1 MAGRIPQSFIDDVL
15 DRTDIVELIDQ
26 RVKLKRTG
34 RNYSARCPFH
44 DEKTPSFS
52 VNPERQFYYCFGC
65 GAGGNALGFLME
77 YERLDFVGAIESLAN
92 RAGLQVPREQ
102 SDDGVKDQTRRKLYD
117 MMTQC
122 GDFYREQ
129 LRQPLAQRAVD
140 YLKNRGLTGQIC
152 NEFGIGF
159 VAPGWD
165 HLLSA
170 LGKDS
175 TAQKLL
181 LDAGML
187 VEKEQGGFYDRFRDR
202 VMFPIRD
209 ARGRVIAFGGR
220 VLGDEKP
227 KYLNSPETAVFQKHR
242 ELYGLYEAMQANRHL
257 QRLLVVE
264 GYMDVVA
271 LAQFDI
277 RFAVATLGTS
287 ISEDHADKIFRHV
300 SDVVFCFDG
309 DNAGRA
315 AAHRA
320 LQAMLPMMQD
330 GRQARFL
337 FLPETEDPDSLVR
350 KHGREH
356 FLWLIDN
363 AKPLS
368 DLVFDTAADGLD
380 LKQMDARARFS
391 KLAMNFIQR
400 LPAGVFRE
408 LMLKEL
414 ADRTGLSSGAMEEL
428 KAQAAPAPVEIA
440 APSTHMAKPPRR
452 AALLP
457 EQRKIRMS
465 PALTAVAILLNHPL
479 LAITLTAD
487 NNQLP
492 VIDND
497 SRLLESVLNHLQAHP
512 DASSAALWGH
522 WMLSPQAQTLA
533 QLLAK
538 EEFSD
543 LPENDARQEL
553 RDCIRHL
560 NGKTQEQQ
568 AEELLA
574 LLRENR
580 GATLSDEQKQWI
592 ATYLKH
598 KAEQQAAQS
607 AAPTALL
614 KT

>member
-65 GAGGNALGFLME
+65 GAGGNALGFMME
-77 YERLDFVGAIESLAN
+77 YDRLDFVGAIESLAQ
-92 RAGLQVPREQ
+92 RQGMEVPREQ
-102 SDDGVKDQTRRKLYD
+102 SDDSAKDQTRRKLYEL
-117 MMTQC
+117 MAQC
-122 GDFYREQ
+122 SAFFQDQLHRGQ
-129 LRQPLAQRAVD
+129 LREPAAQRAVD
-140 YLKNRGLTGQIC
+140 YLKNRGLNGQIC

-159 VAPGWD
+159 VPPGWD
-165 HLLSA
+165 HLLST
-170 LGKDS
+170 LGKDAG
-175 TAQKLL
+175 TQQQL

-187 VEKEQGGFYDRFRDR
+187 IEKEQGGFYDRFRDR

-227 KYLNSPETAVFQKHR
+227 KYLNSPETAIFHKHR

-257 QRLLVVE
+257 QKLLVVE

-287 ISEDHADKIFRHV
+287 IGEDHADKLFRHV

-315 AAHRA
+315 AAQRA
-320 LQAMLPMMQD
+320 LQAVLPMMQD

-337 FLPETEDPDSLVR
+337 FLPETEDPDSIVR

-368 DLVFDTAADGLD
+368 ELVFDTAADGLD

-391 KLAMNFIQR
+391 KLAMNLIQR
-400 LPAGVFRE
+400 LPVGVFRE

-414 ADRTGLSSGAMEEL
+414 AERTGLSSSAMEEL
-428 KAQAAPAPVEIA
+428 KAQAAPVPEPAATTHTTAP
-440 APSTHMAKPPRR
+440 KPQRR
-452 AALLP
+452 AALP
-457 EQRKIRMS
+457 AEQRKIRMS
-465 PALTAVAILLNHPL
+465 PALTATAILLNHPL
-479 LAITLTAD
+479 LAIDTTPA
-487 NNQLP
+487 P
-492 VIDND
+492 VVDND
-497 SRLLESVLNHLQAHP
+497 SRLFDNVLTHLQAHP

-522 WMLSPQAQTLA
+522 WMHSPQAQMLA

-543 LPENDARQEL
+543 LPECDARQEL
-553 RDCIRHL
+553 QDCIRHL
-560 NGKTQEQQ
+560 SSKTQEQQ

-580 GATLSDEQKQWI
+580 GATLTDQQKQWI
-592 ATYLKH
+592 SAYLKQKEAQ
-598 KAEQQAAQS
+598 KAAQAAQS
-607 AAPTALL
+607 VVL

>member
-77 YERLDFVGAIESLAN
+77 YERLDFVGAIESLAQ

-102 SDDGVKDQTRRKLYD
+102 SDDGARDQTRRKLYD

-122 GDFYREQ
+122 SEFYRGQ
-129 LRQPLAQRAVD
+129 LRQPQAQRAVD

-159 VAPGWD
+159 VPPGWD
-165 HLLSA
+165 HLIST
-170 LGKDS
+170 LGKDAA
-175 TAQKLL
+175 AQKLL

-187 VEKEQGGFYDRFRDR
+187 IEKEQGGFYDRFRDR

-227 KYLNSPETAVFQKHR
+227 KYLNSPETVIFQKHR

-257 QRLLVVE
+257 QKLLVVE

-287 ISEDHADKIFRHV
+287 IGEDHADKIFRHV
-300 SDVVFCFDG
+300 NDVVFCFDG

-315 AAHRA
+315 AAQRA
-320 LQAMLPMMQD
+320 LQAVLPMMQD

-363 AKPLS
+363 ARPLS
-368 DLVFDTAADGLD
+368 ELVFDTAADGLD

-400 LPAGVFRE
+400 LPVGVFRE

-414 ADRTGLSSGAMEEL
+414 AERTGLSSGAMEEL
-428 KAQAAPAPVEIA
+428 KAQAAPPPVETTA
-440 APSTHMAKPPRR
+440 SHSPAPRPPRR
-452 AALLP
+452 TALLP
-457 EQRKIRMS
+457 EQRKIRMT
-465 PALTAVAILLNHPL
+465 PALTAVAILLNHPVLATDIPPPPTFDADCSL
-479 LAITLTAD
+479 LGT
-487 NNQLP
+487 
-492 VIDND
+492 
-497 SRLLESVLNHLQAHP
+497 VLAHLQAHP

-553 RDCIRHL
+553 LDCIRHL
-560 NGKTQEQQ
+560 SSKTQDQQ
-568 AEELLA
+568 AEELMA
-574 LLRENR
+574 QLRENR
-580 GATLSDEQKQWI
+580 GAMLTDEQKQWI
-592 ATYLKH
+592 ADYLKQ
-598 KAEQQAAQS
+598 KAEQKAAQPVS
-607 AAPTALL
+607 L

>member
-15 DRTDIVELIDQ
+15 ERTDIVELIDQ

-102 SDDGVKDQTRRKLYD
+102 SDDGAKDQTRRKLYD

-122 GDFYREQ
+122 SDFYREQ
-129 LRQPLAQRAVD
+129 LRQPSAQRAID

-287 ISEDHADKIFRHV
+287 IGEDHADKIFRQV

-315 AAHRA
+315 AAQRA
-320 LQAMLPMMQD
+320 LQAVLPLMQD

-400 LPAGVFRE
+400 LPVGVFRE

-452 AALLP
+452 AVLPP

-487 NNQLP
+487 NSQP
-492 VIDND
+492 PIVDND
-497 SRLLESVLNHLQAHP
+497 SKLLDSVLSHLQAHP

-543 LPENDARQEL
+543 LPEDDARQEL

-592 ATYLKH
+592 AAYLKQ

-607 AAPTALL
+607 AAQTAVL

>member
-26 RVKLKRTG
+26 RVKLKRSG

-77 YERLDFVGAIESLAN
+77 YERLDFVGAIESLAQ
-92 RAGLQVPREQ
+92 RAGLEVPREQ
-102 SDDGVKDQTRRKLYD
+102 ALDSARDLSRRKLYEL
-117 MMTQC
+117 MTQC
-122 GDFYREQ
+122 SDFYRSQ
-129 LRQPLAQRAVD
+129 LREPQAARAID
-140 YLKNRGLTGQIC
+140 YLKRRGLDGQIC

-170 LGKDS
+170 LGKDAA
-175 TAQKLL
+175 TQKLL

-227 KYLNSPETAVFQKHR
+227 KYLNSPETAIFQKHR

-257 QRLLVVE
+257 QKLLVVE

-287 ISEDHADKIFRHV
+287 IGEDHADKIFRHV

-315 AAHRA
+315 AAQRA
-320 LQAMLPMMQD
+320 LAAVLPMMQD

-337 FLPETEDPDSLVR
+337 FLPESEDPDSLVR

-363 AKPLS
+363 ARPLS
-368 DLVFDTAADGLD
+368 ELVFDTAADGLD

-391 KLAMNFIQR
+391 KLAMAFIQR

-414 ADRTGLSSGAMEEL
+414 ADRTGLSSGALEEL
-428 KAQAAPAPVEIA
+428 KAQATPQPATEPA
-440 APSTHMAKPPRR
+440 AATGTGASRPPRR
-452 AALLP
+452 AALPP
-457 EQRKIRMS
+457 EQRKIRMT
-465 PALTAVAILLNHPL
+465 PALTAVAILLNHPT
-479 LAITLTAD
+479 LAATLAD
-487 NNQLP
+487 SNPAP
-492 VIDND
+492 VIDAD
-497 SRLLESVLNHLQAHP
+497 GQLLATVLAHLQAHP

-543 LPENDARQEL
+543 LPETDARQEL
-553 RDCIRHL
+553 LDCIRHL
-560 NGKTQEQQ
+560 SGKTQEQQ

-580 GATLSDEQKQWI
+580 GATLTDQQKQWI
-592 ATYLKH
+592 AAYLEK
-598 KAEQQAAQS
+598 KVERKAAQL
-607 AAPTALL
+607 AAPSGT
-614 KT
+614 